1 MQACCPA
8 LLSGYAGQVWREQR
22 RALEKLWYVGGKLEI
37 SAALHHSA
45 SWKVERGGR
54 HWGTQE
60 LMGMQRVLQVV
71 PVGQVLAED
80 VQVHSVGSLGC
91 TYPKFI
97 FAVPVL
103 SLV

>member
-1 MQACCPA
+1 MWEGSWRF
-8 LLSGYAGQVWREQR
+8 LKLSITQHHGKWKGE
-22 RALEKLWYVGGKLEI
+22 GGT
-37 SAALHHSA
+37 
-45 SWKVERGGR
+45 G
-54 HWGTQE
+54 GTQE
-60 LMGMQRVLQVV
+60 LIGMQRVLQVV